1 MMPYTVFFGTRNQ
14 TTVSGARATT
24 ANEALAMVQAL
35 QQKEQEIK
43 LIRSPQEGE
52 IGIEMLRVL
61 AKEEQA
67 ELPIAPVA

>member
-1 MMPYTVFFGTRNQ
+1 MMPYTVFFGTRNK
-14 TTVSGARATT
+14 TTVSGATATT

-52 IGIEMLRVL
+52 IGVEMLRVL

>member
-1 MMPYTVFFGTRNQ
+1 MPYTVFFGTKNK

-43 LIRSPQEGE
+43 LISSPQEGE